1 MARSSKR
8 WLRAHERDPYVRKS
22 RQSEYRSRAAWK
34 LMEIDQHD
42 RLFRP
47 GQLVVDL
54 GAAPGSWSQYAASRV
69 GPRGRVIAVDLLPM
83 APVANVEFV
92 QGDFADATVQSRC
105 LEALSGRRADLV
117 ISDMAPNLSGIR
129 ATDQARSM
137 RLAEL
142 ALEFARQILA
152 PGGDLLLKLFQ
163 GSGAD
168 ALRKE
173 LVEHFQRVNIRKPGA
188 SRSSSREFYVLARG
202 HKV

>member
-69 GPRGRVIAVDLLPM
+69 GPRGRVIAVDVLPM
-83 APVANVEFV
+83 APVAGVEFM
-92 QGDFADATVQSRC
+92 QGDFADAAVQARC
-105 LEALSGRRADLV
+105 LEALGDRRADLV

-142 ALEFARQILA
+142 ALEFARQVLA

-168 ALRKE
+168 AFRKE

-188 SRSSSREFYVLARG
+188 SRSASREFYVLARG

>member
-1 MARSSKR
+1 MSGSSKR
-8 WLRAHERDPYVRKS
+8 WLREHARDPYVRKA

-34 LMEIDQHD
+34 LMEIDRQD

-83 APVANVEFV
+83 PPIANVEFIH
-92 QGDFADATVQSRC
+92 GDFGDAGVHARC
-105 LEALSGRRADLV
+105 LEALQGRRADLV

-142 ALEFARQILA
+142 ALEFAREVLA

-163 GSGAD
+163 GAGAD
-168 ALRKE
+168 EFRKE
-173 LVEHFQRVNIRKPGA
+173 LVKHFQRVIVRKPGA
-188 SRSSSREFYVLARG
+188 SKSASRELYVLARG